1 MSRTF
6 KFVHPEKI
14 ESKLETFFVLKL
26 DKSNDWIEL
35 HPENRELMSL
45 TNEVLKEDK

>member
-6 KFVHPEKI
+6 ISVQLEKI
-14 ESKLETFFVLKL
+14 ESKLVTFFVSKL

-35 HPENRELMSL
+35 QP
-45 TNEVLKEDK
+45 